1 MVGGHSGTGQ
11 STPATSR
18 MGLTKIKY
26 TPEELQKKKEEAERK
41 ARRGEIE
48 PTHDFTFSL
57 ISRFSG
63 LHKLQILD
71 FIFNDPTILGMIFE
85 TLLIHFL

>member
-1 MVGGHSGTGQ
+1 
-11 STPATSR
+11 
-18 MGLTKIKY
+18 MGITNIQY

-57 ISRFSG
+57 IGRFSG

-71 FIFNDPTILGMIFE
+71 FIFNDPTILGNLTSPSLTMCLSD
-85 TLLIHFL
+85 LLICLTN

>member
-1 MVGGHSGTGQ
+1 
-11 STPATSR
+11 
-18 MGLTKIKY
+18 MGLQKIVY
-26 TPEELQKKKEEAERK
+26 TAEELQKKREEAERK

-57 ISRFSG
+57 IGRFSG

-71 FIFNDPTILGMIFE
+71 FIFKDPTILGM
-85 TLLIHFL
+85 TNQAN